1 MSDKQ
6 FKHIP
11 VLLEECI
18 ELLNIKD
25 GGIYVDCTLGGGG
38 HAAALLQNDKCQMT
52 NVKLIGID
60 TDLEAINAA
69 KQRLEKFKDIEYVH
83 DNFRNL
89 KKILTE
95 KVDGIL
101 LDLGVSSYQI
111 DEASRGFS
119 IKHDGPL
126 DMRMDQSLKL
136 TAETIVNQFG
146 RDELIKIFSEYG
158 EERFSKRISNAICV
172 MRRAC
177 RQAGNEKPIQT
188 TFELKAI
195 VEKAIPTWKKRESV
209 TRIFQALR
217 IAVNQE
223 LENLTTA
230 LEDAIQLLNPGAR
243 IVVISYHSLED
254 RIVKHAFRKA
264 KEEKKLNILT
274 KKPIRPLANEISSNP
289 RAKSAK
295 LRAGERT

>member
-1 MSDKQ
+1 MSDKP

-11 VLLEECI
+11 VLLKESI

-25 GGIYVDCTLGGGG
+25 GGVYVDCTLGGGG
-38 HAAALLQNDKCQMT
+38 HTEAILTASTPSPSGRGGLGVRAL
-52 NVKLIGID
+52 GID
-60 TDLEAINAA
+60 ADQDAIEAA
-69 KQRLEKFKDIEYVH
+69 KQRLAKFSNIEYVH

-101 LDLGVSSYQI
+101 LDLGISSYQI

-136 TAETIVNQFG
+136 TAAAIINQFSQDG
-146 RDELIKIFSEYG
+146 LVKIFSEYG
-158 EERFSKRISNAICV
+158 EERFSKRISNKICV
-172 MRRAC
+172 MRN
-177 RQAGNEKPIQT
+177 AGPIET
-188 TFELKAI
+188 TFQLKKI
-195 VEKAIPTWKKRESV
+195 IEEAIPTWKKRESV

-223 LENLTTA
+223 LDSLKTA
-230 LEDAIQLLNPGAR
+230 LLDAIDLLKPGGR
-243 IVVISYHSLED
+243 IVAISYHSLED
-254 RIVKHAFRKA
+254 RIVKHAFRNA
-264 KEEKKLNILT
+264 KEEKKLKVLT
-274 KKPIRPLANEISSNP
+274 KKPIRSSEAETSSNP

-295 LRAGERT
+295 LRGGERIE

>member
-6 FKHIP
+6 FQHIP
-11 VLLEECI
+11 VLLQETI
-18 ELLNIKD
+18 KFLNIKD
-25 GGIYVDCTLGGGG
+25 GGTYVDCTLGGGG
-38 HAAALLQNDKCQMT
+38 HTEAILSAGTPSPRGRGGLG
-52 NVKLIGID
+52 VRVFGID
-60 TDLEAINAA
+60 TDKEAIEAS
-69 KQRLEKFKDIEYVH
+69 KKRLSQYKNIEYIH

-111 DEASRGFS
+111 DEATRGFS

-136 TAETIVNQFG
+136 TAATIINQFSQ
-146 RDELIKIFSEYG
+146 DELVKIFSEYG
-158 EERFSKRISNAICV
+158 EERFSKRISNAICAQ
-172 MRRAC
+172 RDE
-177 RQAGNEKPIQT
+177 QPIQT
-188 TFELKAI
+188 TWELKAI

-223 LENLTTA
+223 LESLKTA
-230 LEDAIQLLNPGAR
+230 LEDAIQLLNPGGR

-264 KEEKKLNILT
+264 KQDEELTILT
-274 KKPIRPLANEISSNP
+274 KKPVRSKEDETSANP
-289 RAKSAK
+289 RARSAK
-295 LRAGERT
+295 LRAGERV

>member
-1 MSDKQ
+1 MSDKP

-11 VLLEECI
+11 VLLKECI

-25 GGIYVDCTLGGGG
+25 GGTYVDCTLGGGG
-38 HAAALLQNDKCQMT
+38 HT
-52 NVKLIGID
+52 
-60 TDLEAINAA
+60 EAILATGFKLQVTGFDQDQEAIDAA
-69 KQRLEKFKDIEYVH
+69 KQRLSQYNNIEYVH

-119 IKHDGPL
+119 IQKDGPL
-126 DMRMDQSLKL
+126 DMRMDKSLKL
-136 TAETIVNQFG
+136 TAQTIINQF
-146 RDELIKIFSEYG
+146 DQEELYKIFKEFG

-172 MRRAC
+172 KRDE
-177 RQAGNEKPIQT
+177 QPIQT
-188 TFELKAI
+188 TWELKAI

-217 IAVNQE
+217 ITVNEE
-223 LENLTTA
+223 LENLKTA
-230 LEDAIQLLNPGAR
+230 LQDAIDLLKPGGR

-254 RIVKHAFRKA
+254 RLVKHAFRNA
-264 KEEKKLNILT
+264 KEDKKLKILT
-274 KKPIRPLANEISSNP
+274 KKPIRSSEAEISSNP

-295 LRAGERT
+295 LRAGERS